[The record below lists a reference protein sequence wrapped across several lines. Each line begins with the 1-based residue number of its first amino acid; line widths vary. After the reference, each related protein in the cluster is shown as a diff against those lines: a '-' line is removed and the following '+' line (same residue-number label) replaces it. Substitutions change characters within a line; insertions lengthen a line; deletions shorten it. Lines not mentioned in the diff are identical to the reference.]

1 MGRYH
6 KVTTRVV
13 RRMSWLPP
21 MGLLALFPSGDT
33 NDAAPDMPTP
43 LVAVPP
49 VLFVLLS
56 LEDCLEAEGTG
67 DKKLLLAVSVVVSV
81 VVVSVSVVVVVV
93 ADEEVVP
100 AAVLVAVAGDA
111 RGKVLD
117 SGVCTRAFL
126 RLDMVNFQSKM
137 MQGSTQSFS
146 INIFLFFLF

>member
-43 LVAVPP
+43 LVAVPL

-56 LEDCLEAEGTG
+56 LEDCLEADGTG
-67 DKKLLLAVSVVVSV
+67 DRKLLLAVSVVMV
-81 VVVSVSVVVVVV
+81 VVSVVVVVLE
-93 ADEEVVP
+93 AE
-100 AAVLVAVAGDA
+100 AAVAAVAAVAADVVVVEEESLVVEDVEEG
-111 RGKVLD
+111 
-117 SGVCTRAFL
+117 
-126 RLDMVNFQSKM
+126 
-137 MQGSTQSFS
+137 
-146 INIFLFFLF
+146 

>member
-67 DKKLLLAVSVVVSV
+67 DKKLLLAVSVVVV
-81 VVVSVSVVVVVV
+81 VVVVVVSVVVVVLETEAAV
-93 ADEEVVP
+93 AADMAAVAADMAAEVV
-100 AAVLVAVAGDA
+100 VMEEESLVVVDVEEG
-111 RGKVLD
+111 
-117 SGVCTRAFL
+117 
-126 RLDMVNFQSKM
+126 
-137 MQGSTQSFS
+137 
-146 INIFLFFLF
+146 